1 MASIQEKD
9 LVFDFPDN
17 WVFTK
22 YDASFHHTQLLNKVQ
37 GFQAV
42 DIVAMPLG
50 QGPLLL
56 LEVKDF
62 RKGLNIGGRSAN
74 YSEYIASVANKVLNT
89 VSGLFTA
96 HRVGDEPLRGFYG
109 RLLKRNTPIQAV
121 FFLEELPLPPSPTYN
136 AQYAYLNARTQ
147 LIGMLSNLGFE
158 VEVYSLTN
166 LPTTELWTV
175 IDRYVP
181 PTTPPPAIPSRPKK
195 KK

>member
-1 MASIQEKD
+1 
-9 LVFDFPDN
+9 LVFEFPDN

-22 YDASFHHTQLLNKVQ
+22 YDASFHHTQRLNKVQ

-42 DIVAMPLG
+42 DIVAMPLAD
-50 QGPLLL
+50 GPLLL

-62 RKGLNIGGRSAN
+62 RKGISIGGRCAN
-74 YSEYIASVANKVLNT
+74 YGEYIASVANKVLNT

-96 HRVGDEPLRGFYG
+96 HRIGDDPLRRFYG

-121 FFLEELPLPPSPTYN
+121 FFLEELPLPPSRTYN
-136 AQYAYLNARTQ
+136 PVYAYINARAQ

-175 IDRYVP
+175 IDRYVAP
-181 PTTPPPAIPSRPKK
+181 ATPPPAIPSRPKK